1 MREPLSYQSYAQLG
15 EDVVVKKIFNTMKI
29 EKPTFLDIGAF
40 HPFLLSNTALLY
52 ERGSRGIN
60 VEPNPNRFSLFKVHR
75 SEDINLQIGVTVD
88 GGEQDY
94 CIMSSDTLNTFS
106 KEEAEK
112 MVKQN
117 KTLKWLHTI
126 KRPTLTIT
134 ELLKKHCSGVFP
146 DFLNLDTEG
155 TEIALLESIDWSG
168 STPKVICVESAE
180 YATKGAPLH
189 RDEVDVLLNSH
200 GYISMCQNF
209 LNTIFVKKTLW
220 ENR

>member
-1 MREPLSYQSYAQLG
+1 MRESLSYQSYAQLG

-40 HPFLLSNTALLY
+40 HPFQLSNTALLY

-60 VEPNPNRFSLFKVHR
+60 VEPNPARFPLFLEHR
-75 SEDINLQIGVTVD
+75 PEDKNLQIGVTVN

-94 CIMSSDTLNTFS
+94 CVMSSDTLNTFS

-117 KTLKWLHTI
+117 KSLKWLHTI

-180 YATKGAPLH
+180 YSTKGAPLH
-189 RDEVDVLLNSH
+189 RDEVDVLLKSH